1 MKRRAG
7 RRPGKPDTQR
17 VILNA
22 ARQTFAERGYD
33 GASIRL
39 IAATAG
45 VDPGL
50 VHHYFGSKQ
59 ELFRATLQAP
69 IDPGTIIAEVFA
81 GGVETLG
88 ERLLDKFL
96 SVWEDPV
103 AGPGFEALLRSALSN
118 EMSANLVREFFA
130 TQVVRRLL
138 TTLGAHVD
146 PAEVPQRASL
156 VASQLFGLAV
166 IRHVL
171 KVEPLASTPRAT
183 VIAAAAPNLQRYL
196 TGDLGG
202 PARR

>member
-17 VILNA
+17 AILDA

-69 IDPGTIIAEVFA
+69 VDPGTVIADVFA
-81 GGVETLG
+81 GGVEGLG
-88 ERLLDKFL
+88 ERLLDRFL
-96 SVWEDPV
+96 AVWEDPV
-103 AGPGFEALLRSALSN
+103 TGPNFAALMRTALSH

-146 PAEVPQRASL
+146 PAEVPQRAAL
-156 VASQLFGLAV
+156 VASQLFGLAA

-171 KVEPLASTPRAT
+171 KVEPLASTPRA
-183 VIAAAAPNLQRYL
+183 VVVAAAGPNLQRYL
-196 TGDLGG
+196 TGDLGSS
-202 PARR
+202 A